1 MTVEQNPDPDQGT
14 QAAAV
19 PRGRLHA
26 VSSRATG
33 ARENAARRV
42 NDLRLEHD
50 LVDAALEAG
59 DLDRRR
65 AGSLLAGGIAFRL
78 FLWLLPAALFAATI
92 AGALHLTGAQNP
104 DRVARTLGLSASMAS
119 TIEQATRQ
127 SQKSISVLLAIAIVG
142 MLYTSTSL
150 VRALRVAHVLAW
162 DEPFIRRPKALRYGA
177 IFSLGI
183 VAALALETGIS
194 YLRHSDVGGSLLL
207 SLASFALVGGAWLG
221 LSWLLPHG
229 HAGWRALLPGALMFA
244 VGQAVLHLA
253 TVYYFAPRLGR
264 APTLYGSLGAAATLL
279 VWLFVVSRII
289 VASAFFN
296 ATLWRKRG
304 GAQAS
309 PA

>member
-1 MTVEQNPDPDQGT
+1 VRAD
-14 QAAAV
+14 AALK
-19 PRGRLHA
+19 GRLRA
-26 VSSRATG
+26 VGARATG
-33 ARENAARRV
+33 ARDDATRRV
-42 NDLRLEHD
+42 NDLRPEHD
-50 LVDAALEAG
+50 LIDAALEAG

-92 AGALHLTGAQNP
+92 AGALHPTGAQNP
-104 DRVARTLGLSASMAS
+104 DHVARTLGLSASMAS

-127 SQKSISVLLAIAIVG
+127 SQKSTAVLLAIGIGG
-142 MLYTSTSL
+142 MLYTSMSL

-162 DEPFIRRPKALRYGA
+162 DEPFGRRPNALRDGG

-183 VAALALETGIS
+183 VATLALETGIS
-194 YLRHSDVGGSLLL
+194 YLRHGTVGASLLL
-207 SLASFALVGGAWLG
+207 SFASFALIGGAWLG
-221 LSWLLPHG
+221 LSSLLPHG
-229 HAGWRALLPGALMFA
+229 DADWHALLPGAVMFA

-279 VWLFVVSRII
+279 VWLFLVSRII

-304 GAQAS
+304 GAERPPS
-309 PA
+309 

>member
-1 MTVEQNPDPDQGT
+1 VTVKRNPEQDHEVHAD
-14 QAAAV
+14 AALK
-19 PRGRLHA
+19 GRLRA
-26 VSSRATG
+26 VGAHATG
-33 ARENAARRV
+33 AREDAARRV

-78 FLWLLPAALFAATI
+78 FLWLLPAALLAATI
-92 AGALHLTGAQNP
+92 AGALRLNGSQSP
-104 DRVARTLGLSASMAS
+104 DHVARTLGLTASMAS
-119 TIEQATRQ
+119 TIEQATKQ
-127 SQKSISVLLAIAIVG
+127 SQRSPAVLLAIGIGA
-142 MLYTSTSL
+142 MLYASMSL

-162 DEPFIRRPKALRYGA
+162 DEPFRHRPHALRDGG

-183 VAALALETGIS
+183 VATLVLETGIS
-194 YLRHSDVGGSLLL
+194 YLRHSDVGASLLL
-207 SLASFALVGGAWLG
+207 SVASFALIGGAWLG
-221 LSWLLPHG
+221 LSSLLPH
-229 HAGWRALLPGALMFA
+229 ADADWRALLPGALMFA
-244 VGQAVLHLA
+244 AGQAVLHLA

-279 VWLFVVSRII
+279 VWLFLVSRIV

-304 GAQAS
+304 GAPS
-309 PA
+309 